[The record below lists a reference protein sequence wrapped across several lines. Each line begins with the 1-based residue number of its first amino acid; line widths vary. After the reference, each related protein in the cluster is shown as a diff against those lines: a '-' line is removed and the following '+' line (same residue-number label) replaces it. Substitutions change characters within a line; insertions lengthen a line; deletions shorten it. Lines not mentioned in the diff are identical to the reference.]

1 MAEATARTVLV
12 TGASSGIGWGTTRVL
27 TKKGVHVFATVRKAA
42 DAQRLTESFAERVTP
57 LLLDVTD
64 EDAVNGAAEQVR
76 VALHDQ
82 TLWGLVNN
90 AGVSSAEGPLLHL
103 DTEGFRQQLEVNLVA
118 VHNVVRAFGPLLGAD
133 KSLAGGP
140 GRIVNISSVGGK
152 NGGPF
157 LGAYVASK
165 HGLEGYS
172 ETLRRELML
181 YGIDVIIVG
190 PGSVNTAI
198 WDKAEA
204 NDTSAFDGT
213 DYGSSVRNFKQY
225 LISEG
230 RKGLGPEAVGKTV
243 WRALTARRPNVRY
256 APVPNKLMNWTL
268 PMLLPRRVVDR
279 MIARGTGLVAK

>member
-1 MAEATARTVLV
+1 MTTTTKTALI
-12 TGASSGIGWGTTRVL
+12 TGASSGIGWGTTKVFIE
-27 TKKGVHVFATVRKAA
+27 KGVHVFATVRKAA
-42 DAQRLTESFAERVTP
+42 DAQKLTDAFAHSVTP

-64 EDAVNGAAEQVR
+64 EEAVNRAATQVR
-76 VALHDQ
+76 TALGGS

-90 AGVSSAEGPLLHL
+90 AGISSGEGPLLHL
-103 DTEGFRQQLEVNLVA
+103 DTEGFRHQLEVNLVA
-118 VHNVVRAFGPLLGAD
+118 VHGVTRAFAPLLGAD
-133 KSLAGGP
+133 KSLVGGP

-172 ETLRRELML
+172 ESLRRELML

-190 PGSVNTAI
+190 PGSVRTAI

-204 NDTSAFDGT
+204 ADMTMFDHT
-213 DYGSSVRNFKQY
+213 DYRDSVRTFKQY
-225 LISEG
+225 IIGEG
-230 RKGLGPEAVGKTV
+230 RKGLAPETVGETI
-243 WRALTARRPNVRY
+243 WQALTVRRPRVRY

-279 MIARGTGLVAK
+279 MIARGTGLAAK